1 MKIYAS
7 YGAPPFLKGMVR
19 DIRPVWALEEI
30 GAAYDIHWLNV
41 KEGEQRSDA
50 YRLVHPFGKIP
61 AMEDEGLTLFESG
74 AILEYIANKYGA
86 LGGPSSAPHWPHVV
100 QWCYAALDTV
110 APPMFDSFVWENFRK
125 DHPVCAE
132 VTEIART
139 NANARLDVL
148 DGVLAGKDFLVGGEM
163 TIADVLMGTALR
175 NALFPDIL
183 GDHGNVRRYLEG
195 LVARRAFKRAFEL
208 NSKGPA

>member
-1 MKIYAS
+1 M
-7 YGAPPFLKGMVR
+7 
-19 DIRPVWALEEI
+19 
-30 GAAYDIHWLNV
+30 
-41 KEGEQRSDA
+41 
-50 YRLVHPFGKIP
+50 
-61 AMEDEGLTLFESG
+61 
-74 AILEYIANKYGA
+74 
-86 LGGPSSAPHWPHVV
+86 V

-148 DGVLAGKDFLVGGEM
+148 DEVLVGRDFLVAGEM

-183 GDHGNVRRYLEG
+183 GDHGNVRGYLEG
-195 LVARRAFKRAFEL
+195 LMTRPAFKRAFDL